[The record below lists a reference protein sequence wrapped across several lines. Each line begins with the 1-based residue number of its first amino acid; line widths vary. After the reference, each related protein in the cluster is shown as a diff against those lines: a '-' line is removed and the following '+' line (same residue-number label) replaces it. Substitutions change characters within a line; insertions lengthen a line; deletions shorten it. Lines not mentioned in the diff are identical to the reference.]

1 MPPKTPPPSPEEQ
14 QAANDRLATKRMR
27 LDINA
32 VLVRWDPL
40 CLKGLRGGDRA
51 YEGQVGPLLL
61 LVKRGAGEMEIARF
75 LVDVMRDEWR
85 LPPDNARCVEVARR
99 LRNIGAVWRGED
111 PTAADASSPAKPTK
125 TIPARDRRS

>member
-1 MPPKTPPPSPEEQ
+1 MPSKTPPPSPEEQ
-14 QAANDRLATKRMR
+14 QAANDRLATKRIR

-51 YEGQVGPLLL
+51 YEAQVGPLLL

-75 LVDVMRDEWR
+75 LVDLMKTEWR
-85 LPPDNARCVEVARR
+85 LPPDNAKCVEVARK
-99 LRNIGAVWRGED
+99 LRNVGAVFRGES
-111 PTAADASSPAKPTK
+111 PTAADASSPAPPSNT
-125 TIPARDRRS
+125 TSSRSRRS